1 MALKFAGILG
11 AACLVLAIFSGP
23 TAAQTSPTQAPA
35 PAAQPPLGVSKPA
48 TTPPPGSEPMV
59 RIIELRFEP
68 VNESLIEP
76 QTYLYYI
83 QTRASRPS
91 DGVWVPYTEETE
103 RSLLEDFKRLWATNF
118 LDNLRIEVLDRDFE
132 GVAGKHIVFHME
144 ERPRVKI
151 VEYVPADAVDRTK
164 VDEKMKEAGVALRL
178 DSFLDQGAI
187 RRVEGILRS
196 LMAEKGHQFAEVKSR
211 VEEMPGGPKL
221 AKVIFD
227 VNQGPKVK
235 VRDIEFI
242 GNEKIGDGTLKRRM
256 KETKE
261 HWFLSWITGR
271 GTYQEEKFEEDA
283 DKVQEFYREEGYIQA
298 RVGTPE
304 IKTIED
310 SADKETRWVQLRI
323 PVTEGN
329 RYRIGDVKFDGNKVV
344 DSKFLQPLFRLKSGE
359 WYSEKDVRKGFE
371 KARELYGGA
380 GYFEFTGFP
389 DMSFQDPAE
398 GPVAGPA
405 EPTVNI
411 TMRMTEGEQY
421 FVNRITF
428 TGNNTTRDNVIRRE
442 MRLVE
447 GGVFSTEQL
456 KYSIRRLNQLGY
468 FQNLEQTPNAVD
480 VQKTP
485 DSKNQVDVTLK
496 LEEQNRN
503 QLTFGAGVSQYEG
516 IFGQLSFQTSN
527 FLGRGESLTL
537 SLQAGSRAEQY
548 QLAFTEPF
556 LFDRNITGG
565 IDVFK
570 RKLEYVNQ
578 FTQKST
584 GGNILFG
591 FPVADFSRL
600 FLTYSYEGTRV
611 SDFNEAFFDPN
622 CFFREGGCRE
632 ISLDDL
638 SELSPDALELLR
650 RNPFLQDSLLIGQGG
665 ERTIS
670 KVVPSFVFNT
680 IDNPIFPNTG
690 RRLSLSTDFAGL
702 GGNTKFIKPRAE
714 AVAFFRHTSRTSFGF
729 RGQVE
734 YVRGYGS
741 GSYAGAADLRAAV
754 PGWRVQHPRVRH
766 SLHRTSRSQH
776 QLRVGRQQEPAL
788 QRRVLDYDCQP
799 GAGGSVLRRRSSSEQ
814 RAELRLE
821 GKHSRDRSAT
831 GAAPVRP
838 VCQHATQRAWS
849 AHPERGRRHR
859 RNVRLQGV
867 DGCRGSIL
875 HAGTERAVP
884 IDLCAQPEPCER
896 ARYQRLPARQGVH
909 IPLRRWYDVLVSA
922 TTEPSR
928 SPQTGRLG
936 RTQCGKPTGH
946 TRA

>member
-1 MALKFAGILG
+1 
-11 AACLVLAIFSGP
+11 
-23 TAAQTSPTQAPA
+23 
-35 PAAQPPLGVSKPA
+35 
-48 TTPPPGSEPMV
+48 
-59 RIIELRFEP
+59 
-68 VNESLIEP
+68 
-76 QTYLYYI
+76 
-83 QTRASRPS
+83 
-91 DGVWVPYTEETE
+91 
-103 RSLLEDFKRLWATNF
+103 
-118 LDNLRIEVLDRDFE
+118 
-132 GVAGKHIVFHME
+132 
-144 ERPRVKI
+144 
-151 VEYVPADAVDRTK
+151 
-164 VDEKMKEAGVALRL
+164 
-178 DSFLDQGAI
+178 
-187 RRVEGILRS
+187 
-196 LMAEKGHQFAEVKSR
+196 
-211 VEEMPGGPKL
+211 
-221 AKVIFD
+221 
-227 VNQGPKVK
+227 
-235 VRDIEFI
+235 
-242 GNEKIGDGTLKRRM
+242 M

-271 GTYQEEKFEEDA
+271 GTYQEAKFEEDA
-283 DKVQEFYREEGYIQA
+283 DKVQEFYREQGYIQA

-304 IKTIED
+304 IKTLED

-329 RYRIGDVKFDGNKVV
+329 RYRVGDVKFDGNKVV

-371 KARELYGGA
+371 KAREIYGGA

-468 FQNLEQTPNAVD
+468 FQNLEQSPNAVD

-485 DSKNQVDVTLK
+485 DSKNEVDVTLK

-537 SLQAGSRAEQY
+537 SLQAGSRAEKY

-570 RKLEYVNQ
+570 RSLRVRQ
-578 FTQKST
+578 
-584 GGNILFG
+584 
-591 FPVADFSRL
+591 PVHAEVDGRQHPVRVPGRRFLAPVPHLQLRGHQGQRFQRGVLRSELLLPRRGLSRDFARRSRR
-600 FLTYSYEGTRV
+600 S
-611 SDFNEAFFDPN
+611 
-622 CFFREGGCRE
+622 
-632 ISLDDL
+632 
-638 SELSPDALELLR
+638 LSPDALELLR

-665 ERTIS
+665 KRTIS

-690 RRLSLSTDFAGL
+690 RRLSLSIDFAGL

-714 AVAFFRHTSRTSFGF
+714 AVGFFRHTSRTSFGF

-734 YVRGYGS
+734 YMRGYG
-741 GSYAGAADLRAAV
+741 GSTQVLPIFERLFLGGEYSIRGFDIRSIGPRDPNTNFVLGGNKSLLFNAEYLITIASPVRLVLFFDAGQVRNNGQNFAWKENILAIVPPPAPLLFDPFANTRLTV
-754 PGWRVQHPRVRH
+754 PG
-766 SLHRTSRSQH
+766 
-776 QLRVGRQQEPAL
+776 
-788 QRRVLDYDCQP
+788 QP
-799 GAGGSVLRRRSSSEQ
+799 TQNEVVV
-814 RAELRLE
+814 
-821 GKHSRDRSAT
+821 T
-831 GAAPVRP
+831 GE
-838 VCQHATQRAWS
+838 T
-849 AHPERGRRHR
+849 
-859 RNVRLQGV
+859 VRLQGV

-896 ARYQRLPARQGVH
+896 AR
-909 IPLRRWYDVLVSA
+909 
-922 TTEPSR
+922 
-928 SPQTGRLG
+928 
-936 RTQCGKPTGH
+936 
-946 TRA
+946 